1 MNILMK
7 VPCLIAFIFICFKGV
22 VCEICGNLYYSQPA
36 FKGRNVTISF
46 KPFKF
51 SATQTPTIFYTSAV
65 TRWIAVPSNVYM
77 YNATL
82 GVFTTVYPNIPNSGH
97 LYAVYGDCSSQSIR
111 LDLQVGCGDIHLRT
125 PNPVLGKNVEIAY
138 NPSPAVVGLTGEYTR
153 EWYNESSRSLM
164 TLTEGLLTEEEIHSE
179 EFVLTMYNSTR
190 WTTGNYSV
198 KCTKNT
204 TYSLHTERVFVKVTV
219 PPGQPFLRSKIN
231 VQDCPKCLVVILGA
245 NMYEHVFCN
254 TSGGTLPYIYLD
266 DVKYKAYRDT
276 SSENIYKMSRIIRKE
291 YHMKTVACSVFNAAL
306 EKPLTMSAKL
316 YVALKP
322 EVPVL
327 NVPILREGSP
337 ANITCISRGG
347 RPATNLSLWLDGVNY
362 SGDHIKTYDNST
374 RTYTTI
380 LTFNSPARKDW
391 NRNVVS
397 CVSSS
402 PLFETATQQKIINCK
417 YPPSKLT
424 MDAPSIPSYLQDSY
438 TLKFSCLTD
447 TFNGNCLI
455 SWTKDGQLLNANG
468 EVTNKIHD
476 SAVIEF
482 AGISKENNG
491 QTITCSV
498 NCSNFDVQLSK
509 SYIVQVPYK
518 LSVHL
523 SVKDEILLNAHAT
536 TNVICTT
543 NSLLSDI
550 VWSVYGDTQL
560 IVCNKSHK
568 SFVGKPKTNQVER
581 SLAVL
586 ASASHADV
594 VGPIA
599 TRVSASPPGGFG
611 FNPHEKVSSIV
622 VKMSTYYT
630 RAFGL
635 NPHQILCETCGNLN
649 YSQPAFKGRNVT
661 IIYKP
666 FKFSDTH
673 TPTIFYSNVVTPWI
687 AVPSTVMYNSTLGV
701 FTTVFD
707 TNLQNSG
714 YLYAKYGQCSSQMIR
729 LDLQDLSEGCGYI
742 YLRTP
747 NPALGKRVE
756 IGYYP
761 SPAVIGLTGEY
772 SREWYNES
780 SSSSMTL
787 TEGLLTEEELPNKE
801 FVLTIYSATRWTT
814 GSYSV
819 KCTESTTN
827 RLSTERVYVKVTVPP
842 GQPFLQSPN
851 IVQECPECLVG
862 ILYENFYHHVFCNT
876 SGGTTPSINVGDE
889 GGKVYS
895 DTQFENIY
903 KLSRTIGEKDHMKT
917 VTCSVSNAAL
927 EKPLTTS
934 ANLFVALKPEV
945 LVLNVPI
952 LREGSP
958 ANITCIS
965 RGGRPA
971 TNLSI
976 WLDGA
981 NYSEDIVKTYD
992 NSTRT
997 YTTILTFN
1005 TPARKEWKSVS
1016 CESSSSLFGKTA
1028 TQQKTI
1034 NCEYPPTMLTMD
1046 APTITS
1052 YSQDSYTLKFSC
1064 FTDTYNDHCL
1074 LSWTKDGQLHY
1085 ANTYETEKIQDS
1097 ALMEFAIVSKENNGQ
1112 TITCSVNCSNFDVQ
1126 LSKSHILQVPYKP
1139 SAHLS
1144 VKDEVLLNA
1153 DDSTSVT
1160 CTATSFPLSDIV
1172 WTVNGDTQLL
1182 VCNKSEKCVM
1192 KTIPIETK
1200 EHRNYTCTAYFE
1212 FGNYNTSAISSFLAI
1227 GRASK
1232 QKPYEI
1238 PNESEN
1244 ASLTNSN
1251 GIPIVWIVIGLG
1263 VIFAAVILS
1272 TVIVLVRKR
1281 LLKKNQHI
1289 NSSETQPVQHGA
1301 DMQENETVE
1310 MNEDVTYAQVNKIR
1324 TKRTE
1329 AVGLQTKGSDTN
1341 LVYADIDIE
1350 HLETASKPP
1359 SRQRPPSPTE
1369 YADVDFIRTERGSN
1383 SDNIIT

>member
-1 MNILMK
+1 
-7 VPCLIAFIFICFKGV
+7 
-22 VCEICGNLYYSQPA
+22 
-36 FKGRNVTISF
+36 
-46 KPFKF
+46 
-51 SATQTPTIFYTSAV
+51 
-65 TRWIAVPSNVYM
+65 
-77 YNATL
+77 
-82 GVFTTVYPNIPNSGH
+82 
-97 LYAVYGDCSSQSIR
+97 
-111 LDLQVGCGDIHLRT
+111 
-125 PNPVLGKNVEIAY
+125 
-138 NPSPAVVGLTGEYTR
+138 
-153 EWYNESSRSLM
+153 
-164 TLTEGLLTEEEIHSE
+164 
-179 EFVLTMYNSTR
+179 
-190 WTTGNYSV
+190 
-198 KCTKNT
+198 
-204 TYSLHTERVFVKVTV
+204 
-219 PPGQPFLRSKIN
+219 
-231 VQDCPKCLVVILGA
+231 
-245 NMYEHVFCN
+245 
-254 TSGGTLPYIYLD
+254 
-266 DVKYKAYRDT
+266 
-276 SSENIYKMSRIIRKE
+276 
-291 YHMKTVACSVFNAAL
+291 
-306 EKPLTMSAKL
+306 
-316 YVALKP
+316 
-322 EVPVL
+322 
-327 NVPILREGSP
+327 
-337 ANITCISRGG
+337 
-347 RPATNLSLWLDGVNY
+347 
-362 SGDHIKTYDNST
+362 
-374 RTYTTI
+374 
-380 LTFNSPARKDW
+380 
-391 NRNVVS
+391 
-397 CVSSS
+397 
-402 PLFETATQQKIINCK
+402 
-417 YPPSKLT
+417 
-424 MDAPSIPSYLQDSY
+424 
-438 TLKFSCLTD
+438 
-447 TFNGNCLI
+447 
-455 SWTKDGQLLNANG
+455 
-468 EVTNKIHD
+468 
-476 SAVIEF
+476 
-482 AGISKENNG
+482 
-491 QTITCSV
+491 
-498 NCSNFDVQLSK
+498 
-509 SYIVQVPYK
+509 
-518 LSVHL
+518 
-523 SVKDEILLNAHAT
+523 
-536 TNVICTT
+536 
-543 NSLLSDI
+543 
-550 VWSVYGDTQL
+550 
-560 IVCNKSHK
+560 
-568 SFVGKPKTNQVER
+568 
-581 SLAVL
+581 
-586 ASASHADV
+586 
-594 VGPIA
+594 
-599 TRVSASPPGGFG
+599 
-611 FNPHEKVSSIV
+611 
-622 VKMSTYYT
+622 
-630 RAFGL
+630 
-635 NPHQILCETCGNLN
+635 LCETCGNLN

-714 YLYAKYGQCSSQMIR
+714 YLYAKY
-729 LDLQDLSEGCGYI
+729 DLSEGCGYI

-1097 ALMEFAIVSKENNGQ
+1097 ALMEFAIVN
-1112 TITCSVNCSNFDVQ
+1112 
-1126 LSKSHILQVPYKP
+1126 KP

-1272 TVIVLVRKR
+1272 TVIVLVRK
-1281 LLKKNQHI
+1281 
-1289 NSSETQPVQHGA
+1289 P